1 VTKTINWPATVRE
14 LGDMAAQQG
23 LNPSELL
30 EQLERDLGPMPMPP
44 ADYTLAKGSETRWI
58 GAEIVKRRWIITPSW
73 DSTTNVHSLALWMA
87 DHKAPTYAQLSPSE
101 ALELAADLAAAAQ
114 ALEAARDGE

>member
-1 VTKTINWPATVRE
+1 
-14 LGDMAAQQG
+14 MAEQQG

>member
-1 VTKTINWPATVRE
+1 VRE
-14 LGDMAAQQG
+14 LGNLAHEKG

-58 GAEIVKRRWIITPSW
+58 GAEIVKRRWIITPAW
-73 DSTTNVHSLALWMA
+73 TSTTDTHSLELWMA
-87 DHKAPTYAQLSPSE
+87 EHRAPTYAQLSPSE
-101 ALELAADLAAAAQ
+101 ALELAADLTAAAQ
-114 ALEAARDGE
+114 TVLAAGSTD